1 MRKIEKLFLTGC
13 GYSVLIL
20 TLFYLFAAL
29 TNFVSPAITTAQF
42 TTIVVFGMIIS
53 LAELLYNT
61 LKIKKIARCF
71 IHYAVLFVA
80 FFVIFIIIG
89 KTTSGRAPAI
99 FIAIVLYTIL
109 YFTLW
114 LIIHLVRKT
123 INTLDDKI
131 DAKAPVLKQEKKSEY
146 KPLYKT
152 DK

>member
-29 TNFVSPAITTAQF
+29 TKFVSPAITTAQF
-42 TTIVVFGMIIS
+42 TIIVVFGMLIS

-71 IHYAVLFVA
+71 VHYAVLFIA
-80 FFVIFIIIG
+80 FFVIFIIMG
-89 KTTSGRAPAI
+89 KTTSGKAPAI
-99 FIAIVLYTIL
+99 FVAIVLYTIL

-114 LIIHLVRKT
+114 LIIHLIRKT
-123 INTLDDKI
+123 ISAVDDKI
-131 DAKAPVLKQEKKSEY
+131 DSRAPKSKTQKETKEY
-146 KPLYKT
+146 KPLYK
-152 DK
+152 